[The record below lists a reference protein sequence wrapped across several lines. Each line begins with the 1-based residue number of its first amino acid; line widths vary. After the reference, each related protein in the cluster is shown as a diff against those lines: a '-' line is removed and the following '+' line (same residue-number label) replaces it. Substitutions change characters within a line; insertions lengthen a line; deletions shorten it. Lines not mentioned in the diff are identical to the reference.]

1 MELEKNFF
9 DLQAEPVAA
18 IGSSSYFVWRA
29 EKELKRAERYLS
41 FVSLITFECVP
52 VNGIWNEKLKVKAGE
67 IVESC
72 IRETDLVGISD
83 SNGIAVLLMETPCR
97 GAEKAA
103 ERIAAQ
109 LTELCLKEKGKNEL
123 GIKVHSFPEDPQ
135 GKENFL
141 SALEKL
147 R

>member
-1 MELEKNFF
+1 MELEKNYF
-9 DLQAEPVAA
+9 DLQAEPAA
-18 IGSSSYFVWRA
+18 EVGSSSYFVWRA

-52 VNGIWNEKLKVKAGE
+52 INEIGNEKLKEKAGE
-67 IVESC
+67 VVERC
-72 IRETDLVGISD
+72 VRETDLVGISD
-83 SNGIAVLLMETPCR
+83 SNGIAVLLVETPRR

-103 ERIAAQ
+103 ERIATQ
-109 LTELCLKEKGKNEL
+109 LTELCLKEKGKNKL
-123 GIKVHSFPEDPQ
+123 VIKVHSFPEDPQ

-141 SALEKL
+141 AALEKL